1 MNLDAQFSNFVRDYS
16 GTLYRTAF
24 VLSHDRATAED
35 LVQETFL
42 RLYPVWDRVE
52 NAAAPMAYVRRTM
65 MNVFLNGRR
74 GPAKREVLLAEPP
87 DRPSGRDPAAEVSD
101 TDMVRRLLG
110 GLPPRPR
117 AILVLRYLY
126 DLSDE
131 DIAAELGCRRGTV
144 RSAVSRALST
154 LRDEQDAATRIGDI
168 AKGGIAS

>member
-35 LVQETFL
+35 LVQDTFV

-65 MNVFLNGRR
+65 MNLFLNRR
-74 GPAKREVLLAEPP
+74 RSPAAREVLLAEPP
-87 DRPSGRDPAAEVSD
+87 DRPSHRDPAAEVSD
-101 TDMVRRLLG
+101 NDLVRRLLG

-131 DIAAELGCRRGTV
+131 DIAAELGCRQGTV
-144 RSAVSRALST
+144 RSTISRALAT
-154 LRDEQDAATRIGDI
+154 LRDDNHGPTRIGDI